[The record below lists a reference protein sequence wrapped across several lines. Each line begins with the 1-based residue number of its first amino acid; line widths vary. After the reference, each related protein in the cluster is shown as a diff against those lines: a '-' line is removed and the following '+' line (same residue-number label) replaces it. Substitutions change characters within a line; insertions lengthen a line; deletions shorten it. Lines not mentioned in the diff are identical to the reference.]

1 MNNYEALRMELIE
14 DVKAQEKQ
22 EVVNLKEFD
31 KKFNKLFE
39 MTMFQLL
46 NDGKD
51 AFYGTFLCNCNR
63 VKCYG
68 MGAPFAHQMFNTK
81 INLLI
86 NPLMIIT
93 LDQEVVKAYLKH
105 EIIHLLAMHYE
116 RVEILKQRYAEM
128 VPLMATDII
137 TNVLLSEEVGK
148 ENMHS
153 QMLTLDKFNGMFNEA
168 LEVNRENTAE
178 EVSEMIY
185 QLSKNNQKL
194 NKFIN
199 DYNSFVTEEIQKEL
213 EKQIDDYQAGRN
225 QEENDDVEMDFD
237 DATSQASP
245 QAMTEE
251 QEMQQ
256 LANML
261 AASVM
266 KVKGEMMLIGNM
278 LKNVV
283 IDTNTRNRGKY
294 PGGLMSLIKRIT
306 APPVITWQQVLR
318 RLINSLPA
326 GKKPTQFRRD
336 RRQPDRLDLKGKLP
350 DKEIDLVFA
359 IDTSGSVSNDDIAN
373 ICSELF
379 AITKLMKARVTV
391 VECDTQ
397 VCKVYEANSPEEVQV
412 DVAGRGGTS
421 FTPVFEWLQENRN
434 SDTVLIYST
443 DGYGEGQLACE
454 NTTQA
459 TIWLLTETKDSLSC
473 KNNIRTQDKLLSLTN
488 K

>member
-1 MNNYEALRMELIE
+1 MNNYEALRMELIN
-14 DVKAQEKQ
+14 DVKAQEEK
-22 EVVNLKEFD
+22 EVINLKAFD
-31 KKFNKLFE
+31 KKFNQLFE

-46 NDGKD
+46 NDSND

-68 MGAPFAHQMFNTK
+68 LGAPFAHQMFNTK

-93 LDQEVVKAYLKH
+93 LDQDTVKAYLKH

-128 VPLMATDII
+128 VPLMATDIVA
-137 TNVLLSEEVGK
+137 NVLLAEEVGK
-148 ENMHS
+148 DNMHK
-153 QMLTLDKFNGMFNEA
+153 QMLTVDKFNEMFNEA
-168 LEVNRENTAE
+168 LAVNRDNTAE

-185 QLSKNNQKL
+185 QLSKNNEKL
-194 NKFIN
+194 SKFIN
-199 DYNSFVTEEIQKEL
+199 DYNSFVTDEIQQEL
-213 EKQIDDYQAGRN
+213 EKQIYDYQVGRN
-225 QEENDDVEMDFD
+225 QEDDDVEMDFD
-237 DATSQASP
+237 EATSQMGE
-245 QAMTEE
+245 QEMTEE
-251 QEMQQ
+251 QQMQQ

-266 KVKGEMMLIGNM
+266 KVKGEMMLIGSM

-283 IDTNTRNRGKY
+283 IETSTRNRGKY

-359 IDTSGSVSNDDIAN
+359 IDTSGSVSNDDVAN

-397 VCKVYEANSPEEVQV
+397 ICKVYEANSPEEVQV

-443 DGYGEGQLACE
+443 DGYGEGQLECE
-454 NTTQA
+454 NITQA
-459 TIWLLTETKDSLSC
+459 TIWLLTETKESLSC
-473 KNNIRTQDKLLSLTN
+473 KNNIRSQDKLLSLTN